1 MKVNNKLF
9 KSISLLSLITFVSCN
24 GVPLTPADECVMP
37 DESIVELK
45 NVTSSNMNLSGAD
58 EDPTPTDTTDTTDTP
73 LTRVCDVPVAVDPND
88 NIDIVDPDTGDD
100 NDDSSSPVDQTD
112 PQQSGLDINANLTN
126 FTASQEEK
134 MREALKRLKIVVNS
148 EQFRERVLAHTYN
161 GSNQFVNN
169 NGLSNEEIYI
179 RIMEGAETL
188 SRDGDG
194 GNVVDS
200 EMDID
205 IKLYYSSRSTV
216 GYTYP
221 NVLQIWVNRKYFI
234 PNSLGAVA
242 ANVIHEW
249 THKLGFGHD
258 SKRTSR
264 RPYSVPYGVGT
275 IMKDLVNN
283 M

>member
-9 KSISLLSLITFVSCN
+9 KSISLLSLIAFISCN
-24 GVPLTPADECVMP
+24 GVPVAQVDQCVMP
-37 DESIVELK
+37 EESVMNLK
-45 NVTSSNMNLSGAD
+45 NVTTSESVKTDDVNL
-58 EDPTPTDTTDTTDTP
+58 
-73 LTRVCDVPVAVDPND
+73 
-88 NIDIVDPDTGDD
+88 D
-100 NDDSSSPVDQTD
+100 NDDTSEESTTLPRICVLPTKID
-112 PQQSGLDINANLTN
+112 PLENGGKELDINANLTL
-126 FTASQEEK
+126 FTPEQEIK
-134 MREALKRLKIVVNS
+134 MKDALSRLKLIVNS
-148 EQFRERVLAHTYN
+148 VEFKERVLAHTYN
-161 GSNQFVNN
+161 GSNQFVDNK
-169 NGLSNEEIYI
+169 GLTNEEIYL

-205 IKLYYSSRSTV
+205 IKLYYSSKNVV

-221 NVLQIWVNRKYFI
+221 NVLQIWVNKKYFI

-249 THKLGFGHD
+249 THKIGFGHD
-258 SKRTSR
+258 YSSTSR

-275 IMKDLVNN
+275 IVKDLINN

>member
-9 KSISLLSLITFVSCN
+9 KAISLLSLISIYSCN
-24 GVPLTPADECVMP
+24 GVPIVPADECVIP
-37 DESIVELK
+37 EDSKVSLK
-45 NVTSSNMNLSGAD
+45 NVTSSDMNMTETEDDSVSS
-58 EDPTPTDTTDTTDTP
+58 DPTDPVAF
-73 LTRVCDVPVAVDPND
+73 RVCDVPPRVNTGGS
-88 NIDIVDPDTGDD
+88 IDIIVDD
-100 NDDSSSPVDQTD
+100 NDDSTSDPSDTTDPVDPVQT
-112 PQQSGLDINANLTN
+112 GLEINANLTN
-126 FTASQEEK
+126 FTASQETK
-134 MREALKRLKIVVNS
+134 MREALRRLKIVVNS
-148 EQFRERVLAHTYN
+148 EKFKERVLAHTYA

-169 NGLSNEEIYI
+169 NGLTNEEIYI

-205 IKLYYSSRSTV
+205 IKLYYSSRNTV
-216 GYTYP
+216 GYTYA

-258 SKRTSR
+258 SNRTSR

-275 IMKDLVNN
+275 IMKDLVND